1 MNVVQ
6 NKGIWILIILLSVF
20 QVVKSEG
27 EKTTNESAR
36 PKIGLVLSGGG
47 AKGLAHIGV
56 LKVIEECG
64 LQIDYITGVSMGSI
78 VGALYSIGYSATE
91 IENIANSLNWNE
103 LLYDEVSRDNISI
116 EEKDEDGR
124 YVGQLMIVNGK
135 LVLPKGFVKGNKIA
149 SVLSSLTWSVH
160 QINDFSEFPVPFKC
174 MATDIATIEPV
185 VLDHGYLPDALRA
198 SMAIPAYFSPVEI
211 DGKMLVDGGVFRNFP
226 VEEVMDMGADII
238 IGVNVTSGLHD
249 KDDLTSVFEIL
260 GQSTTYQIT
269 QAIEEQKKYCD
280 VLVEPELSDFNMFS
294 FGNTDSIIMA
304 GEVMA
309 RGYAGI
315 FKKMA
320 DSLNTI
326 YSRPV
331 RASKVAKLHQGNSI
345 FIDRVRIE
353 GLVEMPE
360 NVITNNLH
368 LSVPKEIDLKE
379 IEDGIE
385 RIYGTRFF
393 ESVYYKFDFSDDQNV
408 LVVKVKEQPYNFFK
422 FSFNYN
428 NYLKSA
434 LLLNSTFR
442 NALGKGS
449 RLLAEVRLSENPAFR
464 AHYQINTLWKPA
476 IGFTSQF
483 VYNNFKAY
491 NVDNTGFLADISN
504 YRHTYVETGL
514 QSVLTNSFMIQ
525 TLLQFDHQNIAST
538 LSGPDSLKN
547 RMAYLNATARFL
559 FDTYD
564 YSVFPKS
571 GKRIRFVL
579 SKNVGTTNPDNTIWR
594 GDFVRAKF
602 LANKIFPLGKKIWL
616 DVGLGSG
623 ITMGENPHPI
633 NYFHFGGESRY
644 EPTMLS
650 FAGLRF
656 MRATSPN
663 FWNAGSEITIEP
675 WKNKYFLL
683 KGSVAKLA
691 DTYEGLWSYENL
703 LAGIEAGIGFKS
715 FIGPV
720 TLTVG
725 TNNKLNNVSAFLN
738 IGYIF

>member
-6 NKGIWILIILLSVF
+6 KKGICILIILLAVS
-20 QVVKSEG
+20 QIVKSDGKET
-27 EKTTNESAR
+27 KAESAR

-56 LKVIEECG
+56 LKVLEESG
-64 LQIDYITGVSMGSI
+64 LKVDYITGVSMGSI

-91 IENIANSLNWNE
+91 IENIANTLKWNE
-103 LLYDEVSRDNISI
+103 LLYDEVSRNNISI

-124 YVGQLMIVNGK
+124 YVGQLMMVNGK
-135 LVLPKGFVKGNKIA
+135 LMLPKGFVKGNKIA
-149 SVLSSLTWSVH
+149 SVLSSLTWPVH
-160 QINDFSEFPVPFKC
+160 QISDFSEFPIPFKC
-174 MATDIATIEPV
+174 IATDIVTIEPV
-185 VLDHGYLPDALRA
+185 ILDKGYLPDALRA

-211 DGKMLVDGGVFRNFP
+211 DGRMLVDGGVFRNFP
-226 VEEVMDMGADII
+226 VEEVIDMGADIV
-238 IGVNVTSGLHD
+238 IGVNVTSGLHA

-269 QAIEEQKKYCD
+269 QAIEDQKKYCD
-280 VLVEPELSDFNMFS
+280 VLIEPELSNFNMFS

-304 GEVMA
+304 GEAMA
-309 RGYAGI
+309 KGYAGI
-315 FKKMA
+315 FKKIA

-331 RASKVAKLHQGNSI
+331 RASKEARLHKGSSI
-345 FIDRVRIE
+345 YIDRLRIE
-353 GLVEMPE
+353 GLEEMPE

-368 LSVPKEIDLKE
+368 LDVPSEIDLEE

-385 RIYGTRFF
+385 KIYGTRFF
-393 ESVYYKFDFSDDQNV
+393 ESVYYKFDFSGDQNV
-408 LVVKVKEQPYNFFK
+408 LVVKVQEQPYNFFK

-464 AHYQINTLWKPA
+464 AHYQINSLWKPA
-476 IGFTSQF
+476 IGYTSQF

-491 NVDNTGFLADISN
+491 NVDNSGYLANISN
-504 YRHTYVETGL
+504 YRHTCFETGL
-514 QSVLTNSFMIQ
+514 QSVLTNSLMIQ

-547 RMAYLNATARFL
+547 HMAYLNATARLL

-571 GKRIRFVL
+571 GKRFRLEL
-579 SKNVGTTNPDNTIWR
+579 SKNLGTTNPDNTIWR

-602 LANKIFPLGKKIWL
+602 LANKIFPFGNKIFL

-663 FWNAGSEITIEP
+663 FWNASSEITIEP
-675 WKNKYFLL
+675 WKNKYILL

-691 DTYEGLWSYENL
+691 DTYEGLWSYQQL
-703 LAGIEAGIGFKS
+703 LAGIEAGVGFKS

-720 TLTVG
+720 TLTIG

>member
-1 MNVVQ
+1 MQKKEVFIVVMLLAIFQ
-6 NKGIWILIILLSVF
+6 IVKGEGKESKVESV
-20 QVVKSEG
+20 
-27 EKTTNESAR
+27 R

-56 LKVIEECG
+56 LKVLEESG
-64 LQIDYITGVSMGSI
+64 LKVDYITGVSMGSI

-91 IENIANSLNWNE
+91 IENISNSLKWNE

-124 YVGQLMIVNGK
+124 YVGQLMLVNGK
-135 LVLPKGFVKGNKIA
+135 LMLPKGFVKGNKIA
-149 SVLSSLTWSVH
+149 SVLSSLTWPVH
-160 QINDFSEFPVPFKC
+160 QISDFNEFPIPFKC
-174 MATDIATIEPV
+174 IATDIATIEPV
-185 VLDHGYLPDALRA
+185 VLDKGYLPDALRA
-198 SMAIPAYFSPVEI
+198 SMAIPAYFSPVEM
-211 DGKMLVDGGVFRNFP
+211 DGRMLVDGGVFRNFP
-226 VEEVMDMGADII
+226 VEEVMEMGADIV

-260 GQSTTYQIT
+260 GQSTTYQIS
-269 QAIEEQKKYCD
+269 QAIEDQKKYCD
-280 VLVEPELSDFNMFS
+280 VLVEPELSNFNMFS
-294 FGNTDSIIMA
+294 FGNSDSIIMA
-304 GEVMA
+304 GEAMA
-309 RGYAGI
+309 RRYAGV

-326 YSRPV
+326 YSNPV
-331 RASKVAKLHQGNSI
+331 RTSKEASLQKGNSI
-345 FIDRVRIE
+345 YIDRLRIE
-353 GLVEMPE
+353 GLEEMPE
-360 NVITNNLH
+360 NVITNNLQID
-368 LSVPKEIDLKE
+368 VPSEIDLEE

-385 RIYGTRFF
+385 KIYGTRFF

-491 NVDNTGFLADISN
+491 NVDNSGYLANISN
-504 YRHTYVETGL
+504 YRHTYIESGL
-514 QSVLTNSFMIQ
+514 QSVLTNSLMIQ

-538 LSGPDSLKN
+538 LAGPDSLKN

-571 GKRIRFVL
+571 GKRLRMEL
-579 SKNVGTTNPDNTIWR
+579 SKNLGTTNPDNTIWR
-594 GDFVRAKF
+594 GDFVRAKL
-602 LANKIFPLGKKIWL
+602 LANKIFPLGKKIFL
-616 DVGLGSG
+616 DVGLGTG
-623 ITMGENPHPI
+623 ITMGENQHPI

-656 MRATSPN
+656 MRATTPN
-663 FWNAGSEITIEP
+663 FWNVSSEITIEP
-675 WKNKYFLL
+675 WKNKYILM
-683 KGSVAKLA
+683 KGSVARLT
-691 DTYEGLWSYENL
+691 DTYEGLWSYQQL

-720 TLTVG
+720 TLAIG
-725 TNNKLNNVSAFLN
+725 TNNKLNNISAFLN

>member
-6 NKGIWILIILLSVF
+6 KKGICILIILLAVS
-20 QVVKSEG
+20 QIVKSDGKET
-27 EKTTNESAR
+27 KAESAR

-56 LKVIEECG
+56 LKVLEESG
-64 LQIDYITGVSMGSI
+64 LKVDYITGVSMGSI

-91 IENIANSLNWNE
+91 IENIANTLKWNE
-103 LLYDEVSRDNISI
+103 LLYDEVSRNNISI

-124 YVGQLMIVNGK
+124 YVGQLMMVNGK
-135 LVLPKGFVKGNKIA
+135 LMLPKGFVKGNKIA
-149 SVLSSLTWSVH
+149 SVLSSLTWPVH
-160 QINDFSEFPVPFKC
+160 QISDFSEFPIPFKC
-174 MATDIATIEPV
+174 IATDIVTIEPV
-185 VLDHGYLPDALRA
+185 VLDQGYLPDALRA

-211 DGKMLVDGGVFRNFP
+211 DGRMLVDGGVFRNFP
-226 VEEVMDMGADII
+226 VEEVIDMGADIV
-238 IGVNVTSGLHD
+238 IGVNVTSGLHA

-269 QAIEEQKKYCD
+269 QAIEDQKKYCD
-280 VLVEPELSDFNMFS
+280 VLIEPELSNFNMFS

-304 GEVMA
+304 GEAMA
-309 RGYAGI
+309 KGYAGI
-315 FKKMA
+315 FKKIA

-331 RASKVAKLHQGNSI
+331 RASKEARLHKGSSI
-345 FIDRVRIE
+345 YIDRLRIE
-353 GLVEMPE
+353 GLEEMPE

-368 LSVPKEIDLKE
+368 LDVPSEIDLEE

-385 RIYGTRFF
+385 KIYGTRFF
-393 ESVYYKFDFSDDQNV
+393 ESVYYKFDFSGDQNV
-408 LVVKVKEQPYNFFK
+408 LVVKVQEQPYNFFK

-476 IGFTSQF
+476 IGYTSQF

-491 NVDNTGFLADISN
+491 NVDNSGYLANISN
-504 YRHTYVETGL
+504 YRHTCFETGL
-514 QSVLTNSFMIQ
+514 QSVLTNSLMIQ

-547 RMAYLNATARFL
+547 RMAYLNATARLL

-571 GKRIRFVL
+571 GKRFRLEL
-579 SKNVGTTNPDNTIWR
+579 SKNLGTTNPDNTIWR

-602 LANKIFPLGKKIWL
+602 LANKIFPFGNKIFL

-663 FWNAGSEITIEP
+663 FWNASSEITIEP
-675 WKNKYFLL
+675 WKNKYILL

-691 DTYEGLWSYENL
+691 DTYEGLWSYQQL
-703 LAGIEAGIGFKS
+703 LAGIEAGVGFKS

-720 TLTVG
+720 TLTIG

>member
-6 NKGIWILIILLSVF
+6 KKGICILIILLAVS
-20 QVVKSEG
+20 QIVKSDGKET
-27 EKTTNESAR
+27 KAESAR

-56 LKVIEECG
+56 LKVLEESG
-64 LQIDYITGVSMGSI
+64 LKVDYITGVSMGSI

-91 IENIANSLNWNE
+91 IENIANTLKWNE
-103 LLYDEVSRDNISI
+103 LLYDEVSRNNISI

-124 YVGQLMIVNGK
+124 YVGQLMMVNGK
-135 LVLPKGFVKGNKIA
+135 LMLPKGFVKGNKIA
-149 SVLSSLTWSVH
+149 SVLSSLTWPVH
-160 QINDFSEFPVPFKC
+160 QISDFSEFPIPFKC
-174 MATDIATIEPV
+174 IATDIVTIEPV
-185 VLDHGYLPDALRA
+185 ILDKGYLPDALRA

-211 DGKMLVDGGVFRNFP
+211 DGRMLVDGGVFRNFP
-226 VEEVMDMGADII
+226 VEEVIDMGADIV
-238 IGVNVTSGLHD
+238 IGVNVTSGLHA

-269 QAIEEQKKYCD
+269 QAIEDQKKYCD
-280 VLVEPELSDFNMFS
+280 VLIEPELSNFNMFS

-304 GEVMA
+304 GEAMA
-309 RGYAGI
+309 KGYAGI
-315 FKKMA
+315 FKKIA

-331 RASKVAKLHQGNSI
+331 RASKEARLHKGSSI
-345 FIDRVRIE
+345 YIDRLRIE
-353 GLVEMPE
+353 GLEEMPE

-368 LSVPKEIDLKE
+368 LDVPSEIDLEE

-385 RIYGTRFF
+385 KIYGTRFF
-393 ESVYYKFDFSDDQNV
+393 ESVYYKFDFSGDQNV
-408 LVVKVKEQPYNFFK
+408 LVVKVQEQPYNFFK

-464 AHYQINTLWKPA
+464 AHYQINSLWKPA
-476 IGFTSQF
+476 IGYTSQF

-491 NVDNTGFLADISN
+491 NVDNSGYLANISN
-504 YRHTYVETGL
+504 YRHTCFETGL
-514 QSVLTNSFMIQ
+514 QSVLTNSLMIQ

-547 RMAYLNATARFL
+547 HMAYLNATARLL

-571 GKRIRFVL
+571 GKRFRLEL
-579 SKNVGTTNPDNTIWR
+579 SKNLGTTNPDNTIWR

-602 LANKIFPLGKKIWL
+602 LGNKIFPLGNKIFL

-663 FWNAGSEITIEP
+663 FWNASSEITIEP
-675 WKNKYFLL
+675 WKNKYILL

-691 DTYEGLWSYENL
+691 DTYEGLWSYQQL
-703 LAGIEAGIGFKS
+703 LAGIEAGVGFKS

-720 TLTVG
+720 TLTIG